1 MRLHRF
7 FIGHAFRAESDV
19 TVTDEALVHQWT
31 SVLRLKENDRMTV
44 LDGNNSQAE
53 ATVLSIA
60 KKTVTLRIGMTEQ
73 ITAVPARAVTLCC
86 SVLRRENFEFVVQK
100 ATEVGVARII
110 PLLTDRTVKTGIN
123 LERLRKIAIEAME
136 QSGRGT
142 FPMID
147 EPCTPDEALTKTEG
161 TPSLF
166 FHFGGKTDWEKSLT
180 DDPVSIWIGPEG
192 GWSEEEARW
201 ARTQKMITCSLGNM
215 TLRAETAAIVAS
227 YLSSR

>member
-1 MRLHRF
+1 M
-7 FIGHAFRAESDV
+7 

-44 LDGNNSQAE
+44 LDGNNTE
-53 ATVLSIA
+53 ADAAIISVI
-60 KKTVTLRIGMTEQ
+60 KKGVTLRIG
-73 ITAVPARAVTLCC
+73 TAKKISTLPARSVTLCC
-86 SVLRRENFEFVVQK
+86 AVLRRENFEFVVQK
-100 ATEVGVARII
+100 ATETGVTRII

-147 EPCTPDEALTKTEG
+147 EPCRPDEAFTKTEG

-180 DDPVSIWIGPEG
+180 DDPASIWIGPEG

-201 ARTQKMITCSLGNM
+201 AQTQKMTTCSLGNM